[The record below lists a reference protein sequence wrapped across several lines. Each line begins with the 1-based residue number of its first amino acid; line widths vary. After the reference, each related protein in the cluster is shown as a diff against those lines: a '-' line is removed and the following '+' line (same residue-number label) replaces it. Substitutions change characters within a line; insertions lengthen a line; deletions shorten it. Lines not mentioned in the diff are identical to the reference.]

1 MHVVSKTCK
10 RKYYVE
16 ECCIITFSLCKS
28 QTHNKEIH
36 VTEWRNIM
44 FALNNLIF

>member
-16 ECCIITFSLCKS
+16 ECCIITFSLIDYNRGKTVQITDS
-28 QTHNKEIH
+28 Q
-36 VTEWRNIM
+36 
-44 FALNNLIF
+44 